1 MCAGN
6 LQPDEKTT
14 FAAETE
20 MSVEIETAELISAL
34 KAASK
39 EALDVIE
46 ATEDVEG
53 EDLTARGHNAVRDA
67 AKDAHNICNN
77 LLRRLGA
84 SAVMP
89 PKPEPAPKPVEQ
101 PEPEAPA
108 EAVLR
113 QMDQLETVQEVLA
126 EAATDPEVSDVP
138 PDTLA
143 DLFDPE
149 LTARQN
155 QEALLKK
162 YKETMSMREIH
173 LSHNETSEAME
184 CLRKAER
191 LESGIKWN
199 RARLAE
205 VI

>member
-1 MCAGN
+1 
-6 LQPDEKTT
+6 
-14 FAAETE
+14 
-20 MSVEIETAELISAL
+20 MSVAIETAEAIADGERFIKSLQDI
-34 KAASK
+34 
-39 EALDVIE
+39 LD
-46 ATEDVEG
+46 ATEAADGGSNDAV
-53 EDLTARGHNAVRDA
+53 GHNEKRSAANDGVNIVRS
-67 AKDAHNICNN
+67 II
-77 LLRRLGA
+77 RRLGGVPLQA
-84 SAVMP
+84 
-89 PKPEPAPKPVEQ
+89 APKPA

-126 EAATDPEVSDVP
+126 EAATDPEASDVP

-162 YKETMSMREIH
+162 YRETMSMREIH